1 VYLKDYLLKD
11 ASKIL
16 GINYSTAKTILR
28 IFRIERRID
37 KKNMV
42 EDVEL
47 KEIIDK
53 FKKEKLAKD
62 LLFAESYRKN
72 SFNSTS
78 LSSGFSEGKFNFHI
92 FFN

>member
-28 IFRIERRID
+28 IFRNERRIE
-37 KKNMV
+37 KKNTV
-42 EDVEL
+42 EEVEL

-53 FKKEKLAKD
+53 FKKQKLAKN
-62 LLFAESYRKN
+62 LIFAQSFRKN

-78 LSSGFSEGKFNFHI
+78 LSSGSSEGKFNFHP
-92 FFN
+92 FPP